1 MSLQSSPHR
10 FQLFDRLRA
19 AGLHGCISVV
29 VAGLVAV
36 LVLALWYPAPF
47 DKVSG
52 GRELLMLLITVDVV
66 LGPAITF
73 AVWNRNKPRA
83 ELVRDLTV
91 VGALQLA
98 ALAYGVHTAA
108 QARPAVIALEG
119 SRLSIVRPI
128 DLEDA
133 DLGRAPPE
141 LRTLSW
147 AGPHFVA
154 AREPGAT
161 EKLEAIDRA
170 LQGQDIGKR
179 PAFWRPA
186 AETAAAYT
194 AAAAPLAQLV
204 QRRPASSEQI
214 RAAASA
220 AGRSIE
226 QLGYLP
232 ILARRTDWSALI
244 DRKDGSVVGYVPI
257 DGF

>member
-1 MSLQSSPHR
+1 VSLQSFLHR
-10 FQLFDRLRA
+10 FQLSARLRA

-47 DKVSG
+47 DEVSG

-66 LGPAITF
+66 LGPLITF
-73 AVWNRNKPRA
+73 AVWNRSKPRA

-91 VGALQLA
+91 VGVLQLT

-108 QARPAVIALEG
+108 QARPAVVALEG

-128 DLEDA
+128 DLTDG
-133 DLGRAPPE
+133 DLDRAPPE

-147 AGPHFVA
+147 TGPRFVA
-154 AREPGAT
+154 ARRPDAA

-179 PAFWRPA
+179 PGFWRPA
-186 AETAAAYT
+186 AETGSAYAKAAT
-194 AAAAPLAQLV
+194 PLTKLV
-204 QRRPASSEQI
+204 QRRPVHADRI
-214 RAAASA
+214 RAAAA
-220 AGRSIE
+220 AKSYSIE

-232 ILARRTDWSALI
+232 VLARRTDWSALI
-244 DRKDGSVVGYVPI
+244 DLKDGSVVGYVPVE
-257 DGF
+257 GF